1 MKHMIPNVSDIDNI
15 WNWSRVWQYVFVL
28 CSACNYETWLG
39 ESRLTASDFNKGKY
53 LDLIKLKVYQPCVQ
67 SCAWN
72 QRRKKR
78 TFTTFTNLGY
88 KSFGK
93 KFLRKN
99 FHEKANNLFGK
110 HSVEKF
116 PWKKKKNFSEL
127 KLFQAHLQRHFYEKD
142 HLFQSLFQFFFRA
155 PRTILNGSF
164 LYFQLLNDGAN
175 RNRLL

>member
-39 ESRLTASDFNKGKY
+39 ESRFTASDFNKGKY

-99 FHEKANNLFGK
+99 FHEKAKNLFGK

-116 PWKKKKNFSEL
+116 PWKIKQKFLCRNILLKNKDFGTKFL
-127 KLFQAHLQRHFYEKD
+127 RKNLYEKIT
-142 HLFQSLFQFFFRA
+142 L
-155 PRTILNGSF
+155 PGGKT
-164 LYFQLLNDGAN
+164 
-175 RNRLL
+175 

>member
-1 MKHMIPNVSDIDNI
+1 MTVCIHSMFKLAIMKLD
-15 WNWSRVWQYVFVL
+15 
-28 CSACNYETWLG
+28 LG

-99 FHEKANNLFGK
+99 FQAKNLFGK

-116 PWKKKKNFSEL
+116 PSKTKTFGKKSLRKN
-127 KLFQAHLQRHFYEKD
+127 FYEKAKN
-142 HLFQSLFQFFFRA
+142 LFGKHSVEKF
-155 PRTILNGSF
+155 P
-164 LYFQLLNDGAN
+164 
-175 RNRLL
+175 

>member
-15 WNWSRVWQYVFVL
+15 WNWSCVWQYVFVL

-39 ESRLTASDFNKGKY
+39 ESRFTASDFNKGKY

-99 FHEKANNLFGK
+99 FHEKAKNLFGK

-116 PWKKKKNFSEL
+116 PWKIKQ
-127 KLFQAHLQRHFYEKD
+127 KLFVYKHSVEK
-142 HLFQSLFQFFFRA
+142 FPSRIK
-155 PRTILNGSF
+155 TVGKNS
-164 LYFQLLNDGAN
+164 
-175 RNRLL
+175 

>member
-1 MKHMIPNVSDIDNI
+1 MDS
-15 WNWSRVWQYVFVL
+15 F
-28 CSACNYETWLG
+28 
-39 ESRLTASDFNKGKY
+39 
-53 LDLIKLKVYQPCVQ
+53 KLKVYQPCVQ

-116 PWKKKKNFSEL
+116 PWKKKKN
-127 KLFQAHLQRHFYEKD
+127 LFDYKHSIEKIKKTIKKK
-142 HLFQSLFQFFFRA
+142 FKNFFWKNKFFFF
-155 PRTILNGSF
+155 IIFFFF
-164 LYFQLLNDGAN
+164 LIETPHRGIMTLVLCTQFLATCEVTWPLEKK
-175 RNRLL
+175 